1 MTTYA
6 RRIGLFSATML
17 VIGGIIGSGIFLNP
31 AIVAQRVGTPGLT
44 VGSWVLGGVIALLG
58 AFCFAELGAQRPR
71 VGGGYAY
78 LREAFG
84 PLPAFLYG
92 WALLLVIA
100 TGATAA
106 VAVTFARYL
115 GAFLGLAESAAV
127 PVAVAAIVVLSVV
140 NVLGVRPGSLTVN
153 VFTVLKLAA
162 IAAVIVAGLTGLP
175 TPAAP
180 SGGAADLSLGEVA
193 AAPAGPVQV
202 FVAVGAA
209 LVPILFAYGGWQQTN
224 FVAAELVE
232 PERNLPRA
240 LVLGTAI
247 VVLVYVLANLAYVRA
262 LGVPGLAQSQAPA
275 ADVLGAALGGAGR
288 KAISFGIACSTF
300 GFLNLVIL
308 VTPRVY
314 QAMAADGVF
323 FPRLAALHPRYRT
336 PALAIA
342 LQGAWAVVLALS
354 GTYGQLLDYVVFGD
368 WIFFGLCAATLFVF
382 RRREG
387 PPPRFRVPLWPL
399 TPALFILAALYVMAS
414 SVGQNPG
421 NAAIGTALLLAGVP
435 VYWFW
440 RRRGSVFGVRRSND
454 GPERESEQRTTNDE

>member
-1 MTTYA
+1 VTSYA

-17 VIGGIIGSGIFLNP
+17 VVGGIIGSGIFLNP

-44 VGSWVLGGVIALLG
+44 VGSWVLGGVVTLLG
-58 AFCFAELGAQRPR
+58 ALCFAELGAQRPQ

-115 GAFLGLAESAAV
+115 AAFLSTGDGATV
-127 PVAVAAIVVLSVV
+127 PVAVAAIVVLSIV
-140 NVLGVRPGSLTVN
+140 NILGVRPGSLTVN
-153 VFTVLKLAA
+153 VFTILKLVA
-162 IAAVIVAGLTGLP
+162 IAAVIAAGLL
-175 TPAAP
+175 AAP
-180 SGGAADLSLGEVA
+180 VEFV
-193 AAPAGPVQV
+193 PANQVDPPLVPVGPLPV
-202 FVAVGAA
+202 FVAIGAA

-224 FVAAELVE
+224 FVAEEMVE

-240 LVLGTAI
+240 LVTGTAI

-262 LGVPGLAQSQAPA
+262 LGVPGLAASPAPA
-275 ADVLGAALGGAGR
+275 ADVLGAALGDSGR
-288 KAISFGIACSTF
+288 RAISLGIACSTF

-354 GTYGQLLDYVVFGD
+354 GTYEQLLDYVVFGD

-399 TPALFILAALYVMAS
+399 PPALFILAALYVMAS

-435 VYWFW
+435 VYAFW
-440 RRRGSVFGVRRSND
+440 KRRRPSSVVRR
-454 GPERESEQRTTNDE
+454 PNDERPFSDDG